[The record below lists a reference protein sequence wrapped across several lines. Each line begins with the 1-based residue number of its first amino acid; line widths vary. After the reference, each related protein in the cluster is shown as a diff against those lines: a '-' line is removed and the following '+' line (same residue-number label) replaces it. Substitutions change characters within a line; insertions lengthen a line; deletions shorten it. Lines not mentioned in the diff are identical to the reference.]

1 MRWVVVEQFL
11 EGIQNQGIS
20 TRGMTLACVG
30 GSPAEPELSAL
41 IRQQSTPPAIT
52 YFGIEEGPS
61 PFYYLDLNY
70 ELVDVPAQY
79 DLVMCSQV
87 LEHVFDVKVALHNLA
102 RLCRPGGYLWINCPG
117 SCRAHGSPDFF
128 SSGYSPQL
136 ILRLLEIVG
145 VRFETVMAL
154 NVGSARGTLYEHV
167 LRRWP
172 DEREF
177 RNPLVHQSAGR
188 GGYLRAVGRWI
199 KYVPQRLAAASLSPV
214 PRFDDAFLGH
224 TCVFV
229 RVLDIAS
236 PGSSASSASAR

>member
-1 MRWVVVEQFL
+1 MRWVVVELFL
-11 EGIQNQGIS
+11 ECIRRQGIS
-20 TRGMTLACVG
+20 TRGMTVACVG
-30 GSPAEPELSAL
+30 GGLAEPELSAL
-41 IRQQSTPPAIT
+41 IRKEATPPPIT
-52 YFGIEEGPS
+52 FFGIEQGPS

-70 ELVDVPAQY
+70 ETIEVPTQY

-87 LEHVFDVKVALHNLA
+87 LEHVFDVKVALLNLA

-136 ILRLLEIVG
+136 ILRLLDTVG
-145 VRFETVMAL
+145 VRFETVLAV
-154 NVGSARGTLYEHV
+154 NVGSARGSLYEHI

-177 RNPLVHQSAGR
+177 NNPLVHQTAGQ
-188 GGYLRAVGRWI
+188 GGKMRSIGRWI
-199 KYVPQRLAAASLSPV
+199 KYFPQRLAAAMVSPA
-214 PRFDDAFLGH
+214 PRSDDTFLGH

-229 RVLDIAS
+229 RLLDS
-236 PGSSASSASAR
+236 P